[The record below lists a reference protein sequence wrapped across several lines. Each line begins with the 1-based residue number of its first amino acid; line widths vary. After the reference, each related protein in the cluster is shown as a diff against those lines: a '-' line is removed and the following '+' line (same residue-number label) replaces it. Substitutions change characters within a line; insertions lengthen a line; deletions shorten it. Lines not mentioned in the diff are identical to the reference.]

1 MVKNLLLFCAIFASC
16 NTRIDKDNTK
26 SLGKIKPETETI
38 ERIEIISAGGMQGFS
53 SLGVFTKDSVA
64 INFSLTMDLL
74 KNYAYKKENTDA
86 AWQNLIKGIDL
97 QDFKKAVD
105 GESNLAFDGID
116 TRIKIITNKEN
127 ISKMNAATNKSW
139 KFILDT
145 TTKYY
150 KK

>member
-1 MVKNLLLFCAIFASC
+1 MIRNLILCCALLASC

-26 SLGKIKPETETI
+26 SSGNIKPETENI

-64 INFSLTMDLL
+64 INFSLTMDSL
-74 KNYAYKKENTDA
+74 KNYAYKKENTDT

-105 GESNLAFDGID
+105 GESKLAFDGID
-116 TRIKIITNKEN
+116 TRIKIITNKEQ

-139 KFILDT
+139 KFILDKT
-145 TTKYY
+145 ANYY